1 MLFKFETF
9 WKTICLIV
17 GSWILYG
24 LWDFEFTTIT
34 LLAAILAINLK
45 NTTKSI

>member
-9 WKTICLIV
+9 WKTMCLIV
-17 GSWILYG
+17 GSWMLYG
-24 LWDFEFTTIT
+24 LWGFEFTAIT

-45 NTTKSI
+45 NITKSI